1 LYIEFVNNAD
11 SRNFSGQILCS
22 HAFIVVLE
30 NKNCLF
36 PIKTLHLKPRINHI
50 SALQFFQ
57 LLRFS
62 TLILIGVVFAKS
74 GLSISEIGQY
84 ETFLI
89 IAGAV
94 SFFWLNGLV
103 QGFMPLITKEDISR
117 KSPVLFNVFYLI
129 TGLSVLSGAFLIVF
143 EHSISGF
150 LLKKTSVPYLSYL
163 LIYLLVSTPA
173 SLVEYIYLIK
183 NEGKSIIRYGIVSFG
198 LMFFL
203 VIIPPVIGKGIEYS
217 LIGLIIGAVF
227 RFVWLLVLLFKNS
240 NPTFDQTYIKLHLR
254 SSSPLIL
261 SMFLSGSA
269 QYIDSFIVTSYFDD
283 ATFAIF
289 RYGAREFPLVLLL
302 ANAFSTSM
310 LPGFSD
316 RSKLISNLEKIK
328 QNAQKLGNW
337 MFPLSGLLML
347 VSHQA
352 FPVIFNVGFSQSA
365 TIFNIYLLL
374 IASRLLF
381 PQTILI
387 GLQKTNLIMWAS
399 LLEII
404 INVISSLF
412 FVQIWG
418 LTGVAYGTVVAYLFE
433 KVLLMIFVS
442 KSCQIKVSS
451 YLNGIRHLVY
461 SVILATEFII
471 IEYLI

>member
-1 LYIEFVNNAD
+1 
-11 SRNFSGQILCS
+11 
-22 HAFIVVLE
+22 
-30 NKNCLF
+30 
-36 PIKTLHLKPRINHI
+36 LKPRISHI
-50 SALQFFQ
+50 SALQIFQ

-62 TLILIGVVFAKS
+62 TLILIGVVFTKS
-74 GLSISEIGQY
+74 GLSTSQIGQY
-84 ETFLI
+84 ETFLL

-94 SFFWLNGLV
+94 SFFWLNGLI
-103 QGFMPLITKEDISR
+103 QGFLPLVNKETISR

-129 TGLSVLSGAFLIVF
+129 ACLSVLSGVFLLVF

-150 LLKKTSVPYLSYL
+150 LLKKTSVPYLNYL
-163 LIYLLVSTPA
+163 LIYLLISTPA

-183 NEGKSIIRYGIVSFG
+183 NQGKLIILYGSISFF

-203 VIIPPVIGKGIEYS
+203 VIIPPVLGFGIEYS
-217 LIGLIIGAVF
+217 LAGLIASAVF
-227 RFVWLLVLLFKNS
+227 RFGWLLFLLFRNAV
-240 NPTFDQTYIKLHLR
+240 PTFDWTFIRKHLR
-254 SSSPLIL
+254 SSGPLIL

-269 QYIDSFIVTSYFDD
+269 QYIDSFIVTSWFDD
-283 ATFAIF
+283 ATFAVF

-316 RSKLISNLEKIK
+316 RLQLKSNLEKIK

-347 VSHQA
+347 ISHWA
-352 FPVIFNVGFSQSA
+352 FPVIFNVNFSQSA

-374 IASRLLF
+374 IVSRLLF

-399 LLEII
+399 FLEII
-404 INVISSLF
+404 VNVTSSLC

-418 LTGVAYGTVVAYLFE
+418 IAGVAYGTVVAYVFE
-433 KVLLMIFVS
+433 KVLLMVFVS
-442 KSCQIKVSS
+442 KSCHIKVSS
-451 YLNGIRHLVY
+451 YLNGTRHLVY
-461 SVILATEFII
+461 SLFLAAEFIV
-471 IEYLI
+471 IEYLIW

>member
-1 LYIEFVNNAD
+1 
-11 SRNFSGQILCS
+11 
-22 HAFIVVLE
+22 
-30 NKNCLF
+30 
-36 PIKTLHLKPRINHI
+36 LKSPTSHI

-94 SFFWLNGLV
+94 SFFWLNGLI
-103 QGFMPLITKEDISR
+103 QGFMPLITKEDISQ

-129 TGLSVLSGAFLIVF
+129 TGLSVLSGVFLLVF
-143 EHSISGF
+143 EHSISGL
-150 LLKKTSVPYLSYL
+150 LLKKASVPYLSYL
-163 LIYLLVSTPA
+163 LIYLFVSTPA

-183 NEGKSIIRYGIVSFG
+183 DEGKSIIRYGIISFG
-198 LMFFL
+198 LMFLL
-203 VIIPPVIGKGIEYS
+203 VTIPAVIGMGVEYS
-217 LIGLIIGAVF
+217 LTGLIVAAVF
-227 RFVWLLVLLFKNS
+227 RFVWLLILLHKNS
-240 NPTFDQTYIKLHLR
+240 APTFNREFIKIHV
-254 SSSPLIL
+254 SASIPLIL
-261 SMFLSGSA
+261 SMLLSGSA

-283 ATFAIF
+283 ATFAVF
-289 RYGAREFPLVLLL
+289 RYGAREFPLALLL

-316 RSKLISNLEKIK
+316 RSKLKSNLKKIK
-328 QNAQKLGNW
+328 QNAEKLGNW

-347 VSHQA
+347 LTHWA
-352 FPVIFNVGFSQSA
+352 FPVIFNIGFAQSA

-374 IASRLLF
+374 IVSRLLF

-387 GLQKTNLIMWAS
+387 GLQKTNLILWAS
-399 LLEII
+399 FLEII
-404 INVISSLF
+404 VNVTSSLC

-418 LTGVAYGTVVAYLFE
+418 LTGVVYGTLLAYIFE
-433 KVLLMIFVS
+433 KVLLMVFVS
-442 KSCQIKVSS
+442 RSCQIKVSS
-451 YLNGIRHLVY
+451 YLNGSRHLVY
-461 SVILATEFII
+461 SLLLTAEFIV